1 MLTRIFLAL
10 FAVFVY
16 FYGLGSD
23 HIATNGDELLYAQIA
38 RATAQNEHWLPLQSP
53 ISYHRNTKPPLLFWQ
68 GMVSTDWGKH
78 WSLFNLRWPNVVYT
92 LLTAF
97 LLFLLGKRLT
107 QRADVGL
114 LASLIFLSFFGTFRY
129 GRCFLTSAP
138 EVFWLF
144 LPLFFLLQ
152 WPHHSHSW
160 KMMLL
165 TGAISGVGLLYK
177 SFALI
182 VPVAGGRAWWRL
194 HAHEYNIKK
203 WCRQEAGKIAFMSL
217 LALGIFSLWFFLDP
231 HPKEILHDFVLRE
244 NLGKFDA
251 GAGSYFWNFFVG
263 SSSVWRNV
271 IAYPLNAGLLAPA
284 VVALFAITVFHKKE
298 FPYRPLVKLAADDAE
313 QSADGAQQRSVYKNT
328 RAASTGATQLRT
340 SAVEL
345 SKRSYE
351 EALLWIWVLTVFIV
365 FSIPNQRDERYL
377 LLGMP
382 ALALLLAL
390 QWEKIPQWI
399 FSLSLIA
406 VFVVTGGLAGLAL
419 LLEHYLATSVWH
431 FYHYP
436 ITYWLLLGITMG
448 TTLYGLLKM
457 APTRSL
463 VCPCIL
469 LLYLCYGAFLG
480 PFDGPLGQFDQTAR
494 KAIAGKR
501 IWVPINFNAREESY
515 RFLLP
520 ESSALLPYDYKP
532 SITIEEMQKKVPRFI
547 VSLPLSDQTGDNL
560 QGARLLGR
568 RLNLIDRFNA
578 QETQDI
584 LRGNIAKYLF
594 HQDLLIERN

>member
-1 MLTRIFLAL
+1 MTRMQPATASHLTSKTSLSLAQLAL
-10 FAVFVY
+10 ALLAVVVY

-23 HIATNGDELLYAQIA
+23 HIATNGDELLYAQIS
-38 RATAQNEHWLPLQSP
+38 RATAQSGHLLPLQSP
-53 ISYHRNTKPPLLFWQ
+53 IAYHRNTKPPLLFWQ
-68 GMVSTDWGKH
+68 GIISTDWGKH
-78 WSLFNLRWPNVVYT
+78 WTLFNLRWPNVVYT

-97 LLFLLGKRLT
+97 LLFVLGKRLT
-107 QRADVGL
+107 RRADIGL
-114 LASLIFLSFFGTFRY
+114 LAGLIFLSFFGTFRY

-152 WPHHSHSW
+152 WPLLARSW
-160 KMMLL
+160 KATPLL
-165 TGAISGVGLLYK
+165 GAIAGIGLLYK

-182 VPVAGGRAWWRL
+182 IPLALGRAWWHL
-194 HAHEYNIKK
+194 QEHSYDIKK
-203 WCRQEAGKIAFMSL
+203 WIRHEAGKIFFLSL
-217 LALGIFSLWFFLDP
+217 FALGIFSLWFVLDP
-231 HPKEILHDFVLRE
+231 HPKEILHDFVIRE

-251 GAGSYFWNFFVG
+251 GAGNYLWNFFVG
-263 SSSVWRNV
+263 SSSIWRNV

-284 VVALFAITVFHKKE
+284 VIALFVLLYIH
-298 FPYRPLVKLAADDAE
+298 R
-313 QSADGAQQRSVYKNT
+313 KN
-328 RAASTGATQLRT
+328 L
-340 SAVEL
+340 
-345 SKRSYE
+345 SYE
-351 EALLWIWVLTVFIV
+351 ETLLWIWVATVFIV
-365 FSIPNQRDERYL
+365 FSLPNQRDERYL

-390 QWEKIPQWI
+390 QWERIPRWVL
-399 FSLSLIA
+399 SLSLMA
-406 VFVVTGGLAGLAL
+406 VFVITAGLAGLAL
-419 LLEHYLATSVWH
+419 LLEHYLATPAWH

-448 TTLYGLLKM
+448 TALYGLLKT

-469 LLYLCYGAFLG
+469 LLYLCYAAFLA
-480 PFDGPLGQFDQTAR
+480 PFDGPLGQFDQGAR
-494 KAIAGKR
+494 TAIAGKR

-520 ESSALLPYDYKP
+520 ESSALLPYDYKA

-547 VSLPLSDQTGDNL
+547 ISLPLSDQSLETL
-560 QGARLLGR
+560 QGGALLGH

-584 LRGNIAKYLF
+584 LMGNIAKYLF
-594 HQDLLIERN
+594 HQDLLIEKK

>member
-1 MLTRIFLAL
+1 MSSHVSADHSFQKQSRTLSFSQWLVALLAII
-10 FAVFVY
+10 VY

-38 RATAQNEHWLPLQSP
+38 RATAQSSHWLPLQSS

-68 GMVSTDWGKH
+68 GIVSTDWGKD

-97 LLFLLGKRLT
+97 LLFLLGRRLT
-107 QRADVGL
+107 QRADIGL
-114 LASLIFLSFFGTFRY
+114 LAGLIFLSFFGTFRY

-138 EVFWLF
+138 EVFWIF
-144 LPLFFLLQ
+144 LPLFFLLL
-152 WPHHSHSW
+152 WPDHSHSW
-160 KMMLL
+160 KTTLL
-165 TGAISGVGLLYK
+165 TAAIAGMALLYK

-182 VPVAGGRAWWRL
+182 VPVAAGRAWWRL
-194 HAHEYNIKK
+194 HAHEYDIKK
-203 WCRQEAGKIAFMSL
+203 WFRHEAGKIAAMSL
-217 LALGIFSLWFFLDP
+217 LSLGIFSLWFVLDP
-231 HPKEILHDFVLRE
+231 HPKEILHDFVIRE

-251 GAGSYFWNFFVG
+251 GAGNYLWNFFVG

-284 VVALFAITVFHKKE
+284 IVALFAITWPRRKE
-298 FPYRPLVKLAADDAE
+298 L
-313 QSADGAQQRSVYKNT
+313 
-328 RAASTGATQLRT
+328 
-340 SAVEL
+340 
-345 SKRSYE
+345 SYE
-351 EALLWIWVLTVFIV
+351 ETLLWIWIAVVFLV
-365 FSIPNQRDERYL
+365 FSLPNQRDERYL

-390 QWEKIPQWI
+390 QWERIPRWI
-399 FSLSLIA
+399 LSLSLIA
-406 VFVVTGGLAGLAL
+406 VFVITAGLAALAL
-419 LLEHYLATSVWH
+419 LLEHYLATPAWH

-448 TTLYGLLKM
+448 TALYGLLKT
-457 APTRSL
+457 APTRTL

-469 LLYLCYGAFLG
+469 LVYLCYAAFLWA
-480 PFDGPLGQFDQTAR
+480 FDGPLGQFDQGAR
-494 KAIAGKR
+494 EAIAGKR

-547 VSLPLSDQTGDNL
+547 VSLPLSDTTVDNL

-578 QETQDI
+578 QETQAI
-584 LRGNIAKYLF
+584 LTGNIAKYLF